1 MAWEG
6 HFRPLVPLA
15 HALATRGH
23 EVVFAAASAWEP
35 RVAEEGFALFPA
47 GLTRAEG
54 GERFAPF
61 RAKIFALPPEGRRTH
76 QFSKLFGMIHAP
88 AKLPEL
94 LGVGAPGMPMRSC
107 MTAVTSRLRSPQPR
121 SGYRL

>member
-35 RVAEEGFALFPA
+35 RVAEEGFALFVA

-94 LGVGAPGMPMRSC
+94 LGVARSWHADAIVHDSCDLAAPIAAASLG
-107 MTAVTSRLRSPQPR
+107 
-121 SGYRL
+121 